1 MANKRIKGG
10 KMNGPKHKD
19 GGIKIEVEGG
29 EIIINKSINNA
40 AGKHEDDLLKLNE
53 NPDDFRIIN
62 KKQYKDKIFGY
73 PIIDAKNRRQ

>member
-29 EIIINKSINNA
+29 EIIINKSIITFKYLEICCNLV
-40 AGKHEDDLLKLNE
+40 KFLTHSLQIVIHPSCKLSCLPNSS
-53 NPDDFRIIN
+53 
-62 KKQYKDKIFGY
+62 K
-73 PIIDAKNRRQ
+73 